1 MWRAGRQ
8 MLAGEIVILM
18 AGAALFC
25 GYAVAFRAAPHVHRV
40 GMAIIALSREVA
52 ARMTIHAAGM
62 A

>member
-1 MWRAGRQ
+1 VCAD
-8 MLAGEIVILM
+8 EIVILM

-40 GMAIIALSREVA
+40 GMAIIALAGEVA